1 MRQGAPDVG
10 SLIDALRAQE
20 ATLSELSALRE
31 RQADTIAGIVVVLRA
46 LIDIALDEAQRTTLE
61 THLNMAVA
69 GDVRGS
75 RQAIIEVLLD

>member
-31 RQADTIAGIVVVLRA
+31 RQADTLAGIVVVLRA
-46 LIDIALDEAQRTTLE
+46 LIDIVLDEEQRAALE
-61 THLNMAVA
+61 THLNMTVA

>member
-1 MRQGAPDVG
+1 MQQGAPDIS
-10 SLIDALRAQE
+10 SLVNTLRAQE
-20 ATLSELSALRE
+20 ATLSELSALRQ

-46 LIDIALDEAQRTTLE
+46 LIDIVLDEEQRATLE
-61 THLNMAVA
+61 THLNMTVA

>member
-10 SLIDALRAQE
+10 SLVNALRAQE
-20 ATLSELSALRE
+20 ATLTELNALRK

-46 LIDIALDEAQRTTLE
+46 LIDIVLDEAQRATLE
-61 THLNMAVA
+61 THLDMTVA
-69 GDVRGS
+69 GDVRAS

>member
-10 SLIDALRAQE
+10 SLVNALRAQE
-20 ATLSELSALRE
+20 ATLTELNALRK

-46 LIDIALDEAQRTTLE
+46 LIDIVLDEAQRATLE
-61 THLNMAVA
+61 THLNMTVA
-69 GDVRGS
+69 GDVRAS